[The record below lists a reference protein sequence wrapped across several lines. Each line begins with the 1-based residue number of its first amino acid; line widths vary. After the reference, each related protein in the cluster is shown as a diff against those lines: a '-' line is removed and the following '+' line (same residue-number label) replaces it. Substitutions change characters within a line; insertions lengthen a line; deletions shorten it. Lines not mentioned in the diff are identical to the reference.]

1 MRFFA
6 TSECVAETLTK
17 ESNLDWSPAII
28 GLCKAFELELV
39 ERLINP
45 LKIYCHEVSFSEQD
59 LKDKDFGKI
68 ACYCSGKS
76 MKSPELGVINHFIST
91 AVNSKERLETSNFL
105 KLGFKGFLSK
115 LPNHNWIIDKS
126 GLSSGIQA
134 LTTNYRNK
142 AAHTD
147 ELEERDYQKCKD
159 LVFGDNGIIWDLLLS
174 SERK

>member
-6 TSECVAETLTK
+6 TSECVAETLTN
-17 ESNLDWSPAII
+17 EANLDWSPAII
-28 GLCKAFELELV
+28 GLCEAFELELV

-45 LKIYCHEVSFSEQD
+45 LKEFCKEINFSEQD

-68 ACYCSGKS
+68 ASYCSGKPL
-76 MKSPELGVINHFIST
+76 KSPELGVVNHFIST

-115 LPNHNWIIDKS
+115 LPNHNWIIDKN
-126 GLSSGIQA
+126 GLSSGIQK
-134 LTTNYRNK
+134 LTNNYRNK

-147 ELEERDYQKCKD
+147 ELDELDYKNCKD
-159 LVFGDNGIIWDLLLS
+159 LVFGDNGIIWDLILS